1 MAATPCHLIFIRL
14 CIHWDSPASSA
25 AAAAVAASVAAVILL
40 YGCNRCWQLYESVY
54 VYLSSQGSQSN
65 TLCWVEGWHGQCC
78 SALPCPGGTFGSS
91 VFSLSFPF
99 LTGSIIWPPT
109 PTPPPTPF
117 GMIQRAHDKLRSRG
131 SWMVVLVILAKTKGL
146 FNFPYV
152 FPFSHCLD
160 GLFQWSLI
168 CKAFNYF
175 LGLFEPKKK

>member
-1 MAATPCHLIFIRL
+1 MEATPCHLIFIRL
-14 CIHWDSPASSA
+14 CIHWVHLLLPLLLLLLLLRLSLLSFYYTGATDAGSYTSLYTSISA
-25 AAAAVAASVAAVILL
+25 ARAVKATRCVGWRDDTGNAALL
-40 YGCNRCWQLYESVY
+40 
-54 VYLSSQGSQSN
+54 
-65 TLCWVEGWHGQCC
+65 
-78 SALPCPGGTFGSS
+78 CPGGAFGSS

-117 GMIQRAHDKLRSRG
+117 GTIQRAHDKLRSRG

-160 GLFQWSLI
+160 GLFQ
-168 CKAFNYF
+168 
-175 LGLFEPKKK
+175 